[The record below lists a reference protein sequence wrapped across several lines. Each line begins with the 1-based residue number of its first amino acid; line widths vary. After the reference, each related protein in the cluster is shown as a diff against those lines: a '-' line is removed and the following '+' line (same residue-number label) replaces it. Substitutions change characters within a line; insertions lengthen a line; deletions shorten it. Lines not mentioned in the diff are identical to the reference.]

1 MCFENGLPRQ
11 SADWLAMTGF
21 FDRLKLRKA
30 ATGRLFS
37 LSKNLVENE
46 IYAAGRRGRRTVNV
60 LPFPRALSTLT
71 VPPWRRAICCT
82 M

>member
-11 SADWLAMTGF
+11 SADWRGNDRS
-21 FDRLKLRKA
+21 FDRLKRRKA

-60 LPFPRALSTLT
+60 LPFPGALSTLT

>member
-1 MCFENGLPRQ
+1 MHYYARRTQESQRPSGKREKNV
-11 SADWLAMTGF
+11 
-21 FDRLKLRKA
+21 RKA
-30 ATGRLFS
+30 ATGRLFR

-60 LPFPRALSTLT
+60 LPFPGALSTLT